1 MYLLEIRVYNLGP
14 ERKNGKMEHFL
25 VSFQKIS
32 KVIMIKYSI
41 ALALVWLSVADSKL
55 IRSKQQ
61 NSLKAQPTLQNM
73 PKISKERGDPN
84 ISRPGETGKYF
95 FRLELFMQTHVT
107 LKPQACRSR

>member
-14 ERKNGKMEHFL
+14 ERKNGAL
-25 VSFQKIS
+25 STASSQKIS

-41 ALALVWLSVADSKL
+41 TLALLVLLSVADSKL

-61 NSLKAQPTLQNM
+61 KSLKAQPTLQNM
-73 PKISKERGDPN
+73 PKISKERGDPD